1 MGMRG
6 GGRQNSVDGWMW
18 YEEFLVQVFNA
29 PSSLQLGGS
38 ERRSVAQGPDSAG
51 QGPGSESLCAGPG
64 NTADPCPCKPNQL
77 RDLDRD

>member
-1 MGMRG
+1 MRK
-6 GGRQNSVDGWMW
+6 M
-18 YEEFLVQVFNA
+18 
-29 PSSLQLGGS
+29 SLSLLSARGEQTGALLFPV
-38 ERRSVAQGPDSAG
+38 EGPGSAG